1 MTLWERSMGSN
12 VVRKTL
18 YTGLWLACLFSVL
31 TACSKAESPAEEGGP
46 PPPAVSVA
54 EVLVQD
60 VTPWD
65 EFSGRIEATD
75 SVEIRP
81 RVAGVI
87 DKVAYREGQD
97 VKEGEVMFIIDQRP
111 FQAELQRSEATVTRA
126 KAQTKLAHSE
136 RARAHKLYQ
145 TKVISKED
153 YDQRVAAEEQAE
165 ADVRAA
171 KAALRLARLN
181 LEYTEVRAPID
192 GRTGRALVT
201 RGNLVQSDPTPDLL
215 ATLVSLD
222 PVYVYFDVDEQT
234 YLGYTAADGDAA
246 VNNVGGRGKV
256 FIGLGNEQGFPHEG
270 RVDFIDNQLD
280 ATTGTIRMRAVLD
293 NKDHRLTPGLFARV
307 KLLAA
312 SAHSAMLVDDQAILT
327 DQDKKYVYVLG
338 PENRAMRRNIDIGRS
353 VGNLRIVKT
362 GLEAEDKVIVHG
374 LQKVFFPGMPVNPQ
388 EIKMGEPEPA
398 PGPPPGMGH

>member
-1 MTLWERSMGSN
+1 MYRENS
-12 VVRKTL
+12 VRGRIAEKIF
-18 YTGLWLACLFSVL
+18 YSWIFLACAMSVL
-31 TACSKAESPAEEGGP
+31 TACSKAESPAEGGGP
-46 PPPAVSVA
+46 PPPMVSVA

-111 FQAELQRSEATVTRA
+111 FQAELQRAEAAVTRA
-126 KAQTKLAHSE
+126 EAQTKLADSE
-136 RARAHKLYQ
+136 RERAHKLYQ

-153 YDQRVAAEEQAE
+153 YDQRVAAEEQAK
-165 ADVRAA
+165 ADVRSA

-181 LEYTEVRAPID
+181 LEYTEVRAPIN
-192 GRTGRALVT
+192 GRAGRALVT

-215 ATLVSLD
+215 TTLVSLD

-234 YLGYTAADGDAA
+234 YLGYTAED
-246 VNNVGGRGKV
+246 NTSGRRQV
-256 FIGLGNEQGFPHEG
+256 FIGLGNEEGYPHEG
-270 RVDFIDNQLD
+270 RVDFVDNQLN

-312 SAHSAMLVDDQAILT
+312 AAHSAMLVDDKAILT

-338 PENRAMRRNIDIGRS
+338 PENRAMRHNIDIGRS

-362 GLEAEDKVIVHG
+362 GLEAGDKVIVHG

-388 EIKMGEPEPA
+388 QIRMGDPEPA
-398 PGPPPGMGH
+398 PPGPPPGMGH